1 MVLSGHQVTAV
12 VLIDRYPVTATIKP
26 YDGGGGG
33 GEAVKRNR
41 RLMVVGRG
49 PEQT

>member
-12 VLIDRYPVTATIKP
+12 VPIDHYPVTATIKP
-26 YDGGGGG
+26 YDGRG
-33 GEAVKRNR
+33 R
-41 RLMVVGRG
+41 RQSNGMEDLMVEGRG